1 MCLTACFAR
10 GANSPAPV
18 ESDRIR
24 PGFSS
29 LLSFSFHFSI
39 AFGLCVIYVSL
50 WAVIPLIIGAFGH
63 AASKQESPMR
73 AMAEQ
78 DEAEDEI
85 EVEVEVATAAVSGA
99 WR

>member
-1 MCLTACFAR
+1 MCLFWML
-10 GANSPAPV
+10 
-18 ESDRIR
+18 
-24 PGFSS
+24 FS
-29 LLSFSFHFSI
+29 LN
-39 AFGLCVIYVSL
+39 V
-50 WAVIPLIIGAFGH
+50 GAFGR

-99 WR
+99 CR